1 MKTWEAFVFYHAC
14 GFPLGIGI
22 LYYIP
27 LNSGWEFSPNNRGLV
42 SGLIIARFGFGA
54 FIFGFITTA
63 IVNPDNVKVIDPKS
77 KDPNAGYYPKEVADR
92 VP

>member
-1 MKTWEAFVFYHAC
+1 M
-14 GFPLGIGI
+14 I
-22 LYYIP
+22 LA
-27 LNSGWEFSPNNRGLV
+27 G
-42 SGLIIARFGFGA
+42 FGFGA